1 MKNAY
6 MSVGIIIQRAE
17 ISERDCVLCVEPLD
31 FLNGFLIHLIPH
43 MLLRLCSLLDVVFCT
58 WMGSV
63 LVTTPEVSTTILVVV
78 SGTFWLAG
86 TSAAAFSGSTSE
98 ALGMRNIP
106 ASVKV
111 QLSAQLIPEEPWRR
125 KEIPL
130 VNMAMILSLSPVLL
144 TAYSSEIDKVAA
156 LLGSLNTSNLLS
168 ISILTA
174 PSYNS

>member
-1 MKNAY
+1 
-6 MSVGIIIQRAE
+6 
-17 ISERDCVLCVEPLD
+17 
-31 FLNGFLIHLIPH
+31 
-43 MLLRLCSLLDVVFCT
+43 
-58 WMGSV
+58 MGSV
-63 LVTTPEVSTTILVVV
+63 LGTTPEVSTTILVVV

-130 VNMAMILSLSPVLL
+130 FNMAMIVSLSPVLL
-144 TAYSSEIDKVAA
+144 TAYSSEIDKVVA

>member
-1 MKNAY
+1 
-6 MSVGIIIQRAE
+6 
-17 ISERDCVLCVEPLD
+17 
-31 FLNGFLIHLIPH
+31 
-43 MLLRLCSLLDVVFCT
+43 
-58 WMGSV
+58 MGSV

-98 ALGMRNIP
+98 ALGMRNMP

-130 VNMAMILSLSPVLL
+130 VNMAMILSLSLSPVLL

-174 PSYNS
+174 RSYNS

>member
-1 MKNAY
+1 MKNTY
-6 MSVGIIIQRAE
+6 MSVGINIQRVE
-17 ISERDCVLCVEPLD
+17 ISERDCVLCVNL
-31 FLNGFLIHLIPH
+31 FHLIPH
-43 MLLRLCSLLDVVFCT
+43 MLLRLCNLLDVVFCT

-98 ALGMRNIP
+98 ALGMRNMP

-130 VNMAMILSLSPVLL
+130 VNMAMILSLSLSPVLL

-174 PSYNS
+174 RSYNS

>member
-1 MKNAY
+1 
-6 MSVGIIIQRAE
+6 
-17 ISERDCVLCVEPLD
+17 
-31 FLNGFLIHLIPH
+31 
-43 MLLRLCSLLDVVFCT
+43 
-58 WMGSV
+58 MGSV

-130 VNMAMILSLSPVLL
+130 VNMAMTLSLS
-144 TAYSSEIDKVAA
+144 AQCC
-156 LLGSLNTSNLLS
+156 
-168 ISILTA
+168 
-174 PSYNS
+174 